1 MKTLVAVAIA
11 LALVASGP
19 VAEAYVAVVG
29 TAISV
34 PSAPD
39 AERSARLEEA
49 IWAAI
54 RDVLEHAVAFTP
66 TVVTIEDARIV
77 GDRLYLS
84 IFLSLRGA
92 SAGHRSV
99 LPRGGGVVRLHGRWS
114 VEDAHVG
121 QLYYVYADPAICKCV
136 YVGTPAQYQR
146 VLEKRL
152 ANEQLV
158 AQQELLNEDAVIWA
172 LWAPWPGF

>member
-1 MKTLVAVAIA
+1 MKTIVAVAVA
-11 LALVASGP
+11 LALAAS
-19 VAEAYVAVVG
+19 AHAASAYVAVVG

-34 PSAPD
+34 PSVPD

-84 IFLSLRGA
+84 IFLSDEGGSRSPARRDGTRVPATDRTTRPVVALGGDAEAADLAVARG
-92 SAGHRSV
+92 
-99 LPRGGGVVRLHGRWS
+99 L
-114 VEDAHVG
+114 
-121 QLYYVYADPAICKCV
+121 
-136 YVGTPAQYQR
+136 
-146 VLEKRL
+146 
-152 ANEQLV
+152 
-158 AQQELLNEDAVIWA
+158 
-172 LWAPWPGF
+172 

>member
-1 MKTLVAVAIA
+1 MKTLIAVAVALA
-11 LALVASGP
+11 LAAS
-19 VAEAYVAVVG
+19 AHAASAYVAVVG

-84 IFLSLRGA
+84 IFLSDEGGESVTHPPRRDEGPGDRRDDE
-92 SAGHRSV
+92 AGS
-99 LPRGGGVVRLHGRWS
+99 G
-114 VEDAHVG
+114 
-121 QLYYVYADPAICKCV
+121 PAAE
-136 YVGTPAQYQR
+136 TPKQR
-146 VLEKRL
+146 TWL
-152 ANEQLV
+152 
-158 AQQELLNEDAVIWA
+158 
-172 LWAPWPGF
+172 

>member
-1 MKTLVAVAIA
+1 MKTLVAVAVA
-11 LALVASGP
+11 LALAAS
-19 VAEAYVAVVG
+19 AHAASAYVAVVG

-77 GDRLYLS
+77 GEYLS

-114 VEDAHVG
+114 VEDAHDG
-121 QLYYVYADPAICKCV
+121 QLYSSTRIRRYASVCTSGPRRSTSACSRS
-136 YVGTPAQYQR
+136 AWR
-146 VLEKRL
+146 ASSSSRSRSS
-152 ANEQLV
+152 
-158 AQQELLNEDAVIWA
+158 
-172 LWAPWPGF
+172 

>member
-11 LALVASGP
+11 LGLAASAHVAS
-19 VAEAYVAVVG
+19 AYVAVVG

-84 IFLSLRGA
+84 IFLSDEGEGVTHPPRRDEGPGNGQDDE
-92 SAGHRSV
+92 AGSG
-99 LPRGGGVVRLHGRWS
+99 P
-114 VEDAHVG
+114 
-121 QLYYVYADPAICKCV
+121 PAEIPKQK
-136 YVGTPAQYQR
+136 TW
-146 VLEKRL
+146 L
-152 ANEQLV
+152 
-158 AQQELLNEDAVIWA
+158 
-172 LWAPWPGF
+172 

>member
-11 LALVASGP
+11 LALVASGR

-77 GDRLYLS
+77 DDRLHLL
-84 IFLSLRGA
+84 IFLSDEGGESVTPPPSRDDGPG
-92 SAGHRSV
+92 SGRDDEAGSG
-99 LPRGGGVVRLHGRWS
+99 P
-114 VEDAHVG
+114 
-121 QLYYVYADPAICKCV
+121 PAEMPK
-136 YVGTPAQYQR
+136 QQR
-146 VLEKRL
+146 TWL
-152 ANEQLV
+152 
-158 AQQELLNEDAVIWA
+158 
-172 LWAPWPGF
+172 

>member
-1 MKTLVAVAIA
+1 MKTLVAVAVA
-11 LALVASGP
+11 LALAAS
-19 VAEAYVAVVG
+19 AHAASAYVAVVG

-84 IFLSLRGA
+84 IFLSDEGGESVTRPPRRDEGPGNRPDDE
-92 SAGHRSV
+92 AGSG
-99 LPRGGGVVRLHGRWS
+99 LPA
-114 VEDAHVG
+114 E
-121 QLYYVYADPAICKCV
+121 
-136 YVGTPAQYQR
+136 TPKQR
-146 VLEKRL
+146 TWL
-152 ANEQLV
+152 
-158 AQQELLNEDAVIWA
+158 
-172 LWAPWPGF
+172 

>member
-11 LALVASGP
+11 LALVASGR

-114 VEDAHVG
+114 VEDAHDG
-121 QLYYVYADPAICKCV
+121 QLYSSTRIRRYASVCTSGPRRSTSACSRS
-136 YVGTPAQYQR
+136 AWR
-146 VLEKRL
+146 ASSSSRSRSS
-152 ANEQLV
+152 
-158 AQQELLNEDAVIWA
+158 
-172 LWAPWPGF
+172 